1 MQLLLEPA
9 EDLSVREIARRLDRP
24 PGHVFYHLKKLH
36 EMGILRREEF
46 DDRVYYTPQAIFTE
60 KIDDVLET
68 LMDLSDLIDDPN
80 EKKIANCITMFLRC
94 YNSTE
99 R

>member
-1 MQLLLEPA
+1 
-9 EDLSVREIARRLDRP
+9 
-24 PGHVFYHLKKLH
+24 
-36 EMGILRREEF
+36 
-46 DDRVYYTPQAIFTE
+46 VYYTPQAIFTE